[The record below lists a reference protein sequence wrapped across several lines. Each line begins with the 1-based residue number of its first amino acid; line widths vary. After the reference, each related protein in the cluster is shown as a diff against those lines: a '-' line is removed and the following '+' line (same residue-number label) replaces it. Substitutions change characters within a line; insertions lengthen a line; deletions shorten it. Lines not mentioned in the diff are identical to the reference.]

1 MLRKPTSTKWTNR
14 LRLKSI
20 LVDCQH
26 CIHEKSD
33 WGLDMMLGPRHVSRC
48 LTDVGL
54 DFGSTRIDLE
64 GGANMCRRGAPQEL
78 WNMPMVDAWDMCTE
92 KDWKLETDFTVT
104 LIKSAQILADKN
116 ICFWCFLG
124 VHLRLEHVCCRFGEQ
139 ACALVDKTPVIHL
152 EACLAKTSEKVKVLW
167 LNMPNLPQYTVSCYI
182 MQSPSV

>member
-1 MLRKPTSTKWTNR
+1 MLRKPTSTKWTTR

-54 DFGSTRIDLE
+54 DFGSPRIDLE
-64 GGANMCRRGAPQEL
+64 GGASTCRRGAPQEL
-78 WNMPMVDAWDMCTE
+78 WNMPMVERTE
-92 KDWKLETDFTVT
+92 NWRQISLSHWPKKLRRSWQTKT
-104 LIKSAQILADKN
+104 LFFL
-116 ICFWCFLG
+116 CFLE

-152 EACLAKTSEKVKVLW
+152 ESCLAKTSEKVKVLW
-167 LNMPNLPQYTVSCYI
+167 LNMPNLPQCTVSCHI

>member
-33 WGLDMMLGPRHVSRC
+33 WGLDMMLGPRHFSRC

-78 WNMPMVDAWDMCTE
+78 WNMPMVDACDMCTE

-116 ICFWCFLG
+116 ILFGGSTYAWNMFVAGLESKL
-124 VHLRLEHVCCRFGEQ
+124 VHWWIRL
-139 ACALVDKTPVIHL
+139 PWSI
-152 EACLAKTSEKVKVLW
+152 
-167 LNMPNLPQYTVSCYI
+167 
-182 MQSPSV
+182 